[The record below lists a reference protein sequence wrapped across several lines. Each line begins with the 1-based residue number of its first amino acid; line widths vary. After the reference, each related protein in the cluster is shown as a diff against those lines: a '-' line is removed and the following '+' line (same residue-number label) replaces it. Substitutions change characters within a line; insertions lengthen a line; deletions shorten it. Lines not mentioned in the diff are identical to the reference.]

1 MNTYA
6 IVKYSLYDEKNIEK
20 QISSFKNYKNTKD
33 VGKISIIKY
42 EQKTKNSKAEIL
54 HITKDIEPHS
64 TLIIHNLSSLGR
76 YTDMIYDTIL
86 ALLEKN
92 ITIVSIY
99 DKYQLSRNDKFS
111 KFILKI
117 GRQIID
123 MEKELSSHRTKE
135 ALYYKKLS
143 GVVLGKPVGTIQ
155 KSKFDK
161 DINNIKNY
169 LRAGNSIR
177 HISKLLGYNN
187 HIGLNNYIKKRNIR
201 KNL

>member
-1 MNTYA
+1 
-6 IVKYSLYDEKNIEK
+6 
-20 QISSFKNYKNTKD
+20 
-33 VGKISIIKY
+33 
-42 EQKTKNSKAEIL
+42 
-54 HITKDIEPHS
+54 
-64 TLIIHNLSSLGR
+64 
-76 YTDMIYDTIL
+76 MIYDTIL